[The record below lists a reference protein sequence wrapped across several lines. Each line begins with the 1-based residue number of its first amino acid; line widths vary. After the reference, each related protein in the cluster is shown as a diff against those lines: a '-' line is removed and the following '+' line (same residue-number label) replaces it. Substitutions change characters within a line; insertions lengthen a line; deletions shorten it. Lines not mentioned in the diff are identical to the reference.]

1 MAIKRENS
9 LSPFVD
15 YDFDRWHSERIRDRE
30 VGRTFILL
38 LACVNTR
45 ENYYLK
51 SLVIGDRSL
60 SEYALC
66 KLSCYESAQILGR
79 RQLDR
84 KAD

>member
-38 LACVNTR
+38 LVCVYTGK
-45 ENYYLK
+45 NYYLK
-51 SLVIGDRSL
+51 SLVIGDRGL
-60 SEYALC
+60 SEYA
-66 KLSCYESAQILGR
+66 
-79 RQLDR
+79 
-84 KAD
+84 